1 MSIVTKMDMIM
12 ISTKLLLAILLKAV
26 NHSRDSKGR
35 SANNNS
41 VRIAKTFDGADAII
55 TMHVKII

>member
-1 MSIVTKMDMIM
+1 MIIIFMIFMSIVMEMDMIM

-26 NHSRDSKGR
+26 NHSRDSKGP

-41 VRIAKTFDGADAII
+41 VRIAKT
-55 TMHVKII
+55 MVVMMPL